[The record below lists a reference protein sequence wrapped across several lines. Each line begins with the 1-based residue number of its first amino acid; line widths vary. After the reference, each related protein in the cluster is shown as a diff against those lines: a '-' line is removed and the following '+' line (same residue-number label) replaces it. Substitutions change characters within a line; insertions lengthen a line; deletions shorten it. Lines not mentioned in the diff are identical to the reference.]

1 MLYEMLYVQYL
12 IIVIKQ
18 EVCVSKIDKQVA
30 TVKLNGFR
38 YLIVKITLILG
49 AVEYLRCHTLSYVKS
64 NVFFTFVV

>member
-1 MLYEMLYVQYL
+1 M
-12 IIVIKQ
+12 
-18 EVCVSKIDKQVA
+18 CVSKIDKQVA

-49 AVEYLRCHTLSYVKS
+49 AVEYLRCHSVAYVKS